1 MMTNKGLKPLVRL
14 SVLLLPVLIIAC
26 ASPPSVDNPN
36 TTLDFQRPMQAL
48 YAIEAGETQ
57 TALDVGSL
65 RFRLGDISGA
75 VATWERVA
83 QPDAALLTELTRAQL
98 LLNRWDDAHTTLT
111 ALVALQADHAWAN
124 LQLGMIAAPHDP
136 ASAVA
141 ALTLAAQEPIYAELA
156 TALQTTLATYADDP
170 LLPMRVGKVLAD
182 NGEWAF
188 AELAFE
194 RAARDL
200 EPFPEALV
208 YQGLAREMQGKSGG
222 ALVTRAVAL
231 APDDARVR
239 YLQGVYLRAAADPLA
254 AVDALAQAVTLQSQN
269 PLYYAELGGAYRDL
283 RDLEQAERWLQA
295 ALAVS
300 GNAPR
305 YRELL
310 ALFYADEAENLT
322 TSGVAELEAEL
333 GILSGNADLQAGYG
347 WALFVAGETERGAT
361 LIAAAL
367 AAEPDNPRALYYQAR
382 VYIENGEVAQALP
395 LLEQVAAGESPFAL
409 LARTLL
415 ANQG

>member
-1 MMTNKGLKPLVRL
+1 MTNKGLKPLVRL
-14 SVLLLPVLIIAC
+14 SAMFLPVLITAC
-26 ASPPSVDNPN
+26 TSAPSLDDTNI
-36 TTLDFQRPMQAL
+36 TLDFQRPVQAL

-57 TALDVGSL
+57 TGLDAGSL
-65 RFRLGDISGA
+65 RYRLGDISGA
-75 VATWERVA
+75 VAAWERVT
-83 QPDAALLTELTRAQL
+83 QPDAALLSDLARGQMAL
-98 LLNRWDDAHTTLT
+98 GRWDDAQTTLRS
-111 ALVALQADHAWAN
+111 LVALEPTQAWAQA
-124 LQLGMIAAPHDP
+124 QLGMLLASYQPDVARAAF
-136 ASAVA
+136 AAVG
-141 ALTLAAQEPIYAELA
+141 QEPIYADLA
-156 TALQTTLATYADDP
+156 AALESALTLYADDP
-170 LLPMRVGKVLAD
+170 LLSMRLGTVLAD

-188 AELAFE
+188 AELAFS

-208 YQGLAREMQGKSGG
+208 YQGLAREMQGKAGG
-222 ALVTRAVAL
+222 AWVTRAVAL
-231 APDDARVR
+231 APEDARVR
-239 YLQGVYLRAAADPLA
+239 YLQGVYLRAAGDPLA
-254 AVDALAQAVTLQSQN
+254 AVDALAQAITIESQN
-269 PLYYAELGGAYRDL
+269 PLLYAELGSAYRDL

-322 TSGVAELEAEL
+322 TSGVAGLEAEL
-333 GILSGNADLQAGYG
+333 SILSGNADLQAGYG
-347 WALFVAGETERGAT
+347 WALFVAGETERGSA

-382 VYIENGEVAQALP
+382 VYIENGEIAQALP
-395 LLEQVAAGESPFAL
+395 LLEQVAAGESPFAP
-409 LARTLL
+409 LARTWL